1 MRISDLVRMTA
12 MSTVTRKKR
21 FVLGRRHNGIRMTP
35 VEFDD
40 IRDYDELYSYELI
53 NGVLVVNPIP
63 SHFERSP
70 NDVLGHWL
78 WAYQEQL
85 PGHLDQTLFEQYI
98 HLQSGRRRADRV
110 IWAGFGRTIDPDKDV
125 PTIAIEF
132 VSRRRRDWLRDYV
145 HKRDEYLARGIVEYW
160 VVNRF
165 KRTLTVF
172 RRTPTGDE
180 ELTITE
186 RQTYKTGLLPGF
198 ELPLAKLLKVCDDWK
213 K

>member
-1 MRISDLVRMTA
+1 
-12 MSTVTRKKR
+12 
-21 FVLGRRHNGIRMTP
+21 
-35 VEFDD
+35 
-40 IRDYDELYSYELI
+40 
-53 NGVLVVNPIP
+53 
-63 SHFERSP
+63 
-70 NDVLGHWL
+70 
-78 WAYQEQL
+78 
-85 PGHLDQTLFEQYI
+85 
-98 HLQSGRRRADRV
+98 
-110 IWAGFGRTIDPDKDV
+110 
-125 PTIAIEF
+125 
-132 VSRRRRDWLRDYV
+132 
-145 HKRDEYLARGIVEYW
+145 